1 MERSVP
7 LIRSSLLSE
16 FPRLVRD
23 LGGPLDE
30 ILEDAGLA
38 LEQIEQPTLLIPFD
52 KQIRLLQIAAQRCAR
67 EDFAL
72 ELAKRQDMAVF
83 GALSIL
89 VVQAST
95 VRRGL
100 QMFARYLHYSVQ
112 GVRLDMQEKGALLF
126 YTVDSPFE
134 IAARSNQFWDH
145 ALALMLTVTRMVC
158 GPQWSPRSTFLCR
171 PEPADPGPYS
181 RYFRGPVAF
190 GSDFSGLVFERD
202 VLERAISKSLRA
214 VPDQLQHYLRTSFEG
229 DFLEQVRRVINSLLP
244 THNCTSTTVAQ
255 CLGYSQ
261 RTLQRKLAA
270 EQTSFQQ
277 QLDQV
282 RSELAITYLQ
292 EPRFSLTDIGELLG
306 FAESGVFTRGFRR
319 WFGITPSQWRAR
331 QFGQNGGNN
340 QNMAGIIK

>member
-1 MERSVP
+1 MERPVP

-52 KQIRLLQIAAQRCAR
+52 KQISLLQIAARRCAC
-67 EDFAL
+67 EEFAL

-89 VVQAST
+89 VRQANT

-100 QMFARYLHYSVQ
+100 QMFGRYLHYTVQ
-112 GVRLDMQEKGALLF
+112 GVRLEMREEGELVYYL
-126 YTVDSPFE
+126 VDSPFE
-134 IAARSNQFWDH
+134 IAAGSDQFWDH
-145 ALALMLTVTRMVC
+145 AVALMFAVTRMVC
-158 GPQWSPRSTFLCR
+158 GQQWAPRAIFLHR
-171 PEPADPGPYS
+171 PEPGNPGPYS

-190 GSDFSGLVFERD
+190 GSDFSGLVFEREI
-202 VLERAISKSLRA
+202 LERPVSSSIEA
-214 VPDQLQHYLRTSFEG
+214 VSDQLQHYLRTSFEG

-255 CLGYSQ
+255 CMGYSQ
-261 RTLQRKLAA
+261 RTLQRKLAG

-306 FAESGVFTRGFRR
+306 FAESSVFTRGFRR
-319 WFGITPSQWRAR
+319 WFGVTPSQWRAR
-331 QFGQNGGNN
+331 QFR
-340 QNMAGIIK
+340 